1 MLFKNMY
8 RISFETNTGL
18 FWELHRALLR
28 QIEDSF
34 GMSTRFFRDI
44 YRASERCAGLF
55 GDIHSALLRC
65 AQGSCETR
73 GSFGTGK
80 GLFCFFGICTGLFGD
95 IYRARCTLLK
105 GVLGSF
111 GTYTVLCWVMYR
123 ALLRHRARC
132 TVLRCVH
139 SSFEK
144 CHEMQHAATRCNML
158 QYAATHCNTLHH
170 LRLSHDALGMC
181 AHDTATHCNALQY
194 TATH

>member
-80 GLFCFFGICTGLFGD
+80 GLFLLFWDMHRAFWRHIQGSLHSFERCAGLFWD
-95 IYRARCTLLK
+95 IHSALL
-105 GVLGSF
+105 GYVQGSF
-111 GTYTVLCWVMYR
+111 ETQGSLHC
-123 ALLRHRARC
+123 
-132 TVLRCVH
+132 
-139 SSFEK
+139 FE
-144 CHEMQHAATRCNML
+144 
-158 QYAATHCNTLHH
+158 
-170 LRLSHDALGMC
+170 MC
-181 AHDTATHCNALQY
+181 AQLF
-194 TATH
+194 